1 VCVSVCF
8 ISAVR
13 LQLVAVHRGIPL
25 HVYSTV
31 SYCIVIIIIITVV
44 SSMNYVTVCRVRPVG
59 WLGTG

>member
-1 VCVSVCF
+1 LCF

-25 HVYSTV
+25 HICRVV
-31 SYCIVIIIIITVV
+31 IIIIIITVV